1 MFSKCRRFQVPS
13 GLSQCLLL
21 MELGVIGDA
30 LARVGESGSVESGQ
44 ELQGEICTSLTSL
57 IQALLVGHT

>member
-21 MELGVIGDA
+21 MELGVIRDI
-30 LARVGESGSVESGQ
+30 LVRVGESGSVESGQ
-44 ELQGEICTSLTSL
+44 ELQGENCTSLTSL
-57 IQALLVGHT
+57 IQAFLVGHT